1 LLRRAVLAAW
11 LAVIAG
17 PAAAYSNAAEYLIAQ
32 EVSAACDGGAGTIA
46 PEAVI
51 ERDLT
56 GDGRADLILAHDG
69 IACAGGR
76 RSNACGAQVCSVMIY
91 VRRGQLLE
99 LEAQLLGTGVTV
111 EGGAVPEIRF
121 FGHGGGARSIR
132 WDGQA
137 FR

>member
-1 LLRRAVLAAW
+1 MLRRAVLATG
-11 LAVIAG
+11 LALIAG

-32 EVSAACDGGAGTIA
+32 EVAAGCNGGAGTIA
-46 PEAVI
+46 PDGVI

-56 GDGRADLILAHDG
+56 GDGRADLVLAHDG
-69 IACAGGR
+69 IACAGGG
-76 RSNACGAQVCSVMIY
+76 RSNACGAQVCSVLIY
-91 VRRGQLLE
+91 VRRGALLE
-99 LEAQLLGTGVTV
+99 LEEELLGTGVTV
-111 EGGAVPEIRF
+111 EGGGVPEIRF